1 MSEVSFLRPSD
12 MSSLS
17 VSEVSTVSP
26 VQENVPH
33 GAHQKG
39 WWSFIYLR
47 CLSISNNSI
56 PSLFLKKPKVLNQSV
71 IKYCENSSTSRG
83 WADHLH
89 VCVSPAGGCK
99 L

>member
-17 VSEVSTVSP
+17 VSEDSTVSP
-26 VQENVPH
+26 VQENIPH

-56 PSLFLKKPKVLNQSV
+56 P
-71 IKYCENSSTSRG
+71 
-83 WADHLH
+83 
-89 VCVSPAGGCK
+89 
-99 L
+99 